1 MQKSSTWTR
10 IALAIMILLCN
21 VPSAAQT
28 APPQDSPARIF
39 DDAKGEFFK
48 TIENLLLRHPRRNE
62 LTGDEA
68 LRIYNAKADIPYL
81 FERVMLLAYQ
91 KDEPRFAEWL
101 RKGDAESLK
110 MFRQEFIDLA
120 KEYAARFVGSLFR
133 QSNSVEF
140 EMALPHNRGKG
151 RLELVLQTL
160 GYNAKNDPPDVP
172 QEKRFTNKIG
182 PEFYNQ
188 WTVAALNAT
197 RAQQVSRGAG
207 VIVAV
212 IDSGIDPYNSLFKD
226 RLLPGFTFVQ
236 RTQAPWQDDPVSANT
251 VDWGWHGTVV
261 ASELMLVAPDCR
273 ILPIRMLDG
282 DTMND
287 PVYPYWMYEYLAAS
301 IFYAVHH
308 GAHIVQ
314 ISAAVPSSEPV
325 VWQAV
330 RYAFNH
336 NVVVS
341 TSAGNIS
348 RWQWGLDPAQKLY
361 RSFDHE
367 VLLVGGVEH
376 KHGKYLPWW
385 GTLPG
390 PQITV
395 GVPAADMYMIAP
407 IYANDMKDSFGSG
420 TSLASPLVSG
430 VVALMRSAAPPSD
443 KLLAQPG
450 AYVRLVSETLKNTAR
465 LDILGLTDPN
475 DIVGHGLVDAY
486 AAVERIQQTLP
497 ALGKAR

>member
-1 MQKSSTWTR
+1 MWYSRAWTQVV
-10 IALAIMILLCN
+10 LAFVVLICA
-21 VPSAAQT
+21 VPSMGQL
-28 APPQDSPARIF
+28 APPNDSPAKIYE
-39 DDAKGEFFK
+39 DAKTEFFK
-48 TIENLLLRHPRRNE
+48 TVENLLSRHPRRNE

-68 LRIYNAKADIPYL
+68 LRIYNANADIPYL
-81 FERVMLLAYQ
+81 FERVMNLAYQ
-91 KDEPRFAEWL
+91 KDEPQSAEWL
-101 RKGDAESLK
+101 RQGDAESLK
-110 MFRQEFIDLA
+110 MFRKEFTDLA
-120 KEYAARFVGSLFR
+120 REYAARFVGSLFR

-151 RLELVLQTL
+151 RLDLVLQTL
-160 GYNAKNDPPDVP
+160 GYNAKNDSPDVP
-172 QEKRFTNKIG
+172 LEKRFANKIE

-212 IDSGIDPYNSLFKD
+212 LDSGIDPYNSLFKD
-226 RLLPGFTFVQ
+226 KLVPGFTFVQ
-236 RTQAPWQDDPVSANT
+236 RTKAPWEEDPASTNT

-261 ASELMLVAPDCR
+261 SSELMLVAPDCH
-273 ILPIRMLDG
+273 IMPIRTLDG

-287 PVYPYWMYEYLAAS
+287 PVYPYWMHEFLAAS
-301 IFYAVHH
+301 IYYAVHH
-308 GAHIVQ
+308 GAQIVQ

-330 RYAFNH
+330 RYAFSH

-361 RSFDHE
+361 RSFDNE

-376 KHGKYLPWW
+376 KRGRYLPWW

-390 PQITV
+390 PQMTI

-407 IYANDMKDSFGSG
+407 IYAKDMKDSYGSG

-430 VVALMRSAAPPSD
+430 VVALMRSAAPPSQALLD
-443 KLLAQPG
+443 KPA
-450 AYVRLVSETLKNTAR
+450 AYVKLVREALTQTAR
-465 LDILGLTDPN
+465 LDVLGLADRN
-475 DIVGHGLVDAY
+475 DIVGSGLVDAY
-486 AAVERIQQTLP
+486 AAVQKMKQMM
-497 ALGKAR
+497 AAQK